1 MSQPVFRFAPS
12 PNGELHLGHALSAIL
27 NSEWAARTGGRFL
40 LRVEDIDLERCTPEY
55 EQGIYD
61 DLAWLGIDWEKPA
74 RRQSEHFAEY
84 KTVLDLLIAEKL
96 VYPAF
101 MSRSEIRA
109 FISEAETPR
118 KPWPR
123 DPDGVPLYPGADRE
137 MSPRERRRRVASGEP
152 YAWRLDVA
160 AALSRVTEPLSWSE
174 FTEEFANATQTI
186 AALPAQWGDVVLA
199 RRDVP
204 TSYHLSVVIDDAAQG
219 VSHVVRGHDLFA
231 ATSIQRLLQELLGYP
246 APAYFH
252 HHLVEGP
259 DGRKL
264 SKSESDTGLQR
275 LRSSGATPADIRR
288 LVGLS

>member
-1 MSQPVFRFAPS
+1 VTRPVFRFAPS

-40 LRVEDIDLERCTPEY
+40 LRVEDIDLERCTPQY

-61 DLAWLGIDWEKPA
+61 DLAWLGIGWEKPA
-74 RRQSEHFAEY
+74 RRQSEHFADY
-84 KTVLDLLIAEKL
+84 KTILDLLIREEL
-96 VYPAF
+96 VYPSF

-109 FISEAETPR
+109 FISEAETPK

-137 MSPRERRRRVASGEP
+137 LSSRERRRRVASGVP
-152 YAWRLDVA
+152 YSWRLDVA
-160 AALSRVTEPLSWSE
+160 AALVRVGGPLSWA
-174 FTEEFANATQTI
+174 EFAAEFSDVTQTLD
-186 AALPAQWGDVVLA
+186 AQPAQWGDVVLA

-204 TSYHLSVVIDDAAQG
+204 TSYHLSVVVDDAAQG
-219 VSHVVRGHDLFA
+219 VSHVVRGRDLLL

-252 HHLVEGP
+252 HLVEGP

-264 SKSESDTGLQR
+264 SKSENDTGLQR
-275 LRSSGATPADIRR
+275 LRESGATPADIRR
-288 LVGLS
+288 LVGLA

>member
-27 NSEWAARTGGRFL
+27 NSEWAARTDGRFL
-40 LRVEDIDLERCTPEY
+40 LRIEDIDLERCTPEY
-55 EQGIYD
+55 ERGIYD
-61 DLAWLGIDWEKPA
+61 DLAWLGIGWEKPA
-74 RRQSEHFAEY
+74 RRQSEHFADY
-84 KTVLDLLIAEKL
+84 KTVLDLLIREEL
-96 VYPAF
+96 VYPSF

-137 MSPRERRRRVASGEP
+137 LSSRERRRRVASGTP
-152 YAWRLDVA
+152 YSWRLDVA
-160 AALSRVTEPLSWSE
+160 AALGRVTGPLSWTEVAAE
-174 FTEEFANATQTI
+174 FSDVTQTVE
-186 AALPAQWGDVVLA
+186 AHPAQWGDVVLA

-204 TSYHLSVVIDDAAQG
+204 TSYHLSVVLDDAAQG
-219 VSHVVRGHDLFA
+219 VSHVVRGRDLLL
-231 ATSIQRLLQELLGYP
+231 ATSIQRLLQELLSYP

-252 HHLVEGP
+252 HPLVEGP

-264 SKSESDTGLQR
+264 SKSENDTGLKR
-275 LRSSGATPADIRR
+275 LRDSGATPVDIRR
-288 LVGLS
+288 MVGLA

>member
-1 MSQPVFRFAPS
+1 MSPLVFRFAPS

-40 LRVEDIDLERCTPEY
+40 LRIEDIDLERCTPEY

-61 DLAWLGIDWEKPA
+61 DLAWLGIGWETPA

-84 KTVLDLLIAEKL
+84 KAVLDLLIREEL
-96 VYPAF
+96 VYPSF

-137 MSPRERRRRVASGEP
+137 LSSRERRRRVASGTP
-152 YAWRLDVA
+152 YSWRLDVA
-160 AALSRVTEPLSWSE
+160 AALGRVAGPLSWTELAGE
-174 FTEEFANATQTI
+174 FSDVTQTVD
-186 AALPAQWGDVVLA
+186 AHPAQWGDVVLA

-204 TSYHLSVVIDDAAQG
+204 TSYHLSVVVDDAAQG
-219 VSHVVRGHDLFA
+219 VSHVVRGRDLLQ

-252 HHLVEGP
+252 HPLVEGP

-264 SKSESDTGLQR
+264 SKSENDTGLKR
-275 LRSSGATPADIRR
+275 LRDSGAAPADIRR
-288 LVGLS
+288 MVGLG